1 MGTAELACPSL
12 VALSEWEGSDIV
24 TVVTQ
29 PDRPKGRKLQLQP
42 SYVKQCA
49 EKLGLP
55 LQQPETLRNNV
66 AFDALAVLKPD
77 LIVVA
82 AYGQILP
89 SAVLDLPPHGCLNVH
104 ASILP
109 RYRGAAPIQWALL
122 NGDKETGV
130 TIMHMDTGLDTGD
143 IVSVARTPIGA
154 HDNAQTLHDRLSEM
168 GAELLIKSVPRY
180 VSGDIATRPQPADG
194 ASLARKIRKADG
206 RMNWE
211 MPAHELLWRIRA
223 FTPWPGAF
231 TDLPTNEK
239 CILKIWEAEIID
251 GDGPAGEVILADES
265 GIVVACGEQA
275 LRLTIVQRNGA
286 KRMAV
291 SDFLRGCSL
300 EAGLVLG
307 VGAIPSDGEG
317 S

>member
-89 SAVLDLPPHGCLNVH
+89 SAVLDLPPHGCLNVN
-104 ASILP
+104 ASILDSKFS
-109 RYRGAAPIQWALL
+109 PIPSAVP
-122 NGDKETGV
+122 ETH
-130 TIMHMDTGLDTGD
+130 IPL
-143 IVSVARTPIGA
+143 SVR
-154 HDNAQTLHDRLSEM
+154 DFQV
-168 GAELLIKSVPRY
+168 LIPLVQ
-180 VSGDIATRPQPADG
+180 I
-194 ASLARKIRKADG
+194 
-206 RMNWE
+206 
-211 MPAHELLWRIRA
+211 
-223 FTPWPGAF
+223 
-231 TDLPTNEK
+231 
-239 CILKIWEAEIID
+239 IID
-251 GDGPAGEVILADES
+251 L
-265 GIVVACGEQA
+265 
-275 LRLTIVQRNGA
+275 
-286 KRMAV
+286 
-291 SDFLRGCSL
+291 
-300 EAGLVLG
+300 
-307 VGAIPSDGEG
+307 
-317 S
+317 